1 EPEQY
6 RLYKL
11 IWERFVA
18 SQMSSAVYDTI
29 SVDISAN
36 GYIFKATDSKI
47 RFPGFTVLY
56 NYSEDTDENA
66 SKLPD
71 KIAEGD
77 LLKFKELISEQKF
90 TQPPSRFTEA
100 SLIKALEENGIGR
113 PSTYAPTIGTILERH
128 YIEKDAKALIP
139 TQLGYITTDIMKD
152 HFKDIVDVTFTAD
165 MEEKLDE
172 IEDDKKTYKEII
184 SGFYTNFEKTLK
196 TAEENMDGI
205 KIEIPNE
212 ESDVVCDLCGS
223 KMVYKVSKF
232 GRFLACPNYPEC
244 KNTKPILV
252 EAEGNCPVCGEKML
266 LKKSKKGKVYYSC
279 SNAPNCPFMTWDVPT
294 KETCPNCNSSL
305 FKHFSKLHC
314 LKEGCNYEQK

>member
-1 EPEQY
+1 
-6 RLYKL
+6 
-11 IWERFVA
+11 
-18 SQMSSAVYDTI
+18 
-29 SVDISAN
+29 
-36 GYIFKATDSKI
+36 
-47 RFPGFTVLY
+47 
-56 NYSEDTDENA
+56 
-66 SKLPD
+66 
-71 KIAEGD
+71 
-77 LLKFKELISEQKF
+77 
-90 TQPPSRFTEA
+90 
-100 SLIKALEENGIGR
+100 
-113 PSTYAPTIGTILERH
+113 
-128 YIEKDAKALIP
+128 
-139 TQLGYITTDIMKD
+139 MKD